1 MKYIRNI
8 LGKEL
13 FKVSSLNG
21 ISLLF
26 KVVFGFITSKV
37 IAVFVGPS
45 GMALVGNL
53 RNFITSIENFGMLGF
68 QNGIIKYVSE
78 YENDEIR
85 LKKLLSTTVISIL
98 TATIVLSALLFFFS
112 TYLNN
117 EIFGINFHYRSIFI
131 AFAVSLPWY
140 MASLFL
146 VSVLNGFGA
155 FRKVI
160 RINIYGNLLGLI
172 LSLLLIYYY
181 HTLGALLSVI
191 LAPSLL
197 FFITIFY
204 VNSTVA
210 FLKLISLSTF
220 DFSMVKNLSE
230 FSLMALVSSVFGPL
244 IYLLI
249 RNNVIETLGIEKAG
263 YWEAMYRISSYYMLF
278 LATILTVYFLP
289 MLSKAS
295 NNKDTKSIFWSY
307 YKGIIPLFTFGLV
320 ILYCLKDFLIPII
333 LTKAFQPVSTLFF
346 WQLVGDFFK
355 ALSLILGYQFF
366 AKKLTKAFIFFEL
379 LSLLVLWLTSN
390 YFITVYDIQGVV
402 IAHAVTY
409 FIYLIALLLYFKKCI
424 F

>member
-1 MKYIRNI
+1 
-8 LGKEL
+8 
-13 FKVSSLNG
+13 
-21 ISLLF
+21 
-26 KVVFGFITSKV
+26 
-37 IAVFVGPS
+37 
-45 GMALVGNL
+45 
-53 RNFITSIENFGMLGF
+53 
-68 QNGIIKYVSE
+68 
-78 YENDEIR
+78 
-85 LKKLLSTTVISIL
+85 
-98 TATIVLSALLFFFS
+98 
-112 TYLNN
+112 
-117 EIFGINFHYRSIFI
+117 
-131 AFAVSLPWY
+131 
-140 MASLFL
+140 
-146 VSVLNGFGA
+146 
-155 FRKVI
+155 
-160 RINIYGNLLGLI
+160 
-172 LSLLLIYYY
+172 
-181 HTLGALLSVI
+181 
-191 LAPSLL
+191 
-197 FFITIFY
+197 
-204 VNSTVA
+204 
-210 FLKLISLSTF
+210 
-220 DFSMVKNLSE
+220 
-230 FSLMALVSSVFGPL
+230 
-244 IYLLI
+244 
-249 RNNVIETLGIEKAG
+249 
-263 YWEAMYRISSYYMLF
+263 MLF

>member
-1 MKYIRNI
+1 MKHLKNI

-21 ISLLF
+21 ISVLI
-26 KVVFGFITSKV
+26 KIAVGFVTSKV

-85 LKKLLSTTVISIL
+85 LKKLLSTIVIYIL
-98 TATIVLSALLFFFS
+98 VAILVLSAFLFFFS

-117 EIFGINFHYRSIFI
+117 EIFGANFHYKSIFI
-131 AFAVSLPWY
+131 AFAMGLPWY

-155 FRKVI
+155 FIKVI
-160 RINIYGNLLGLI
+160 RITIYGNLLGLI

-181 HTLGALLSVI
+181 HTFGALLSVI

-197 FFITIFY
+197 FFVTIFH

-210 FLKLISLSTF
+210 FSKLISLRTF
-220 DFSMVKNLSE
+220 DFSIIKKLSE
-230 FSLMALVSSVFGPL
+230 YSLMTLISSVFGPL
-244 IYLLI
+244 VYLSI
-249 RNNVIETLGIEKAG
+249 RNNVIENLSIEKAG
-263 YWEAMYRISSYYMLF
+263 YWEAISRISSYYMLF
-278 LATILTVYFLP
+278 LVTILTVYFLP
-289 MLSKAS
+289 KLSKAV
-295 NNKDTKSIFWSY
+295 NNQKTKKIFRSY
-307 YKGIIPLFTFGLV
+307 FKGIIPLFTFGLI
-320 ILYCLKDFLIPII
+320 ILYCVKDLLIPII
-333 LTKAFQPVSTLFF
+333 LSKAFQPVSTLFF

-379 LSLLVLWLTSN
+379 LSLLVQWLTSN

-409 FIYLIALLLYFKKCI
+409 FIYLIALLLYFKKSV

>member
-1 MKYIRNI
+1 MKHIKNI

-85 LKKLLSTTVISIL
+85 LKKLLSTTFISIL

-220 DFSMVKNLSE
+220 DFSIVKNLSE

-263 YWEAMYRISSYYMLF
+263 YWEAMCRISSYYILF
-278 LATILTVYFLP
+278 LTTILTVYFLP
-289 MLSKAS
+289 KLSRAT
-295 NNKDTKSIFWSY
+295 NNNETKKIIWSY
-307 YKGIIPLFTFGLV
+307 FKGIIPIFTFGL
-320 ILYCLKDFLIPII
+320 ITLYLLKDFLIPII
-333 LTKAFQPVSTLFF
+333 LTKAFVPVSDLFF
-346 WQLVGDFFK
+346 WQITGDLLK

-366 AKKLTKAFIFFEL
+366 AKKLTTAFIVFEL
-379 LSLLVLWLTSN
+379 FSLLVLWLSSN
-390 YFITVYDIQGVV
+390 YFITVYDIQGIV
-402 IAHAVTY
+402 IAHTVTY
-409 FIYLIALLLYFKKCI
+409 TIYVIALLIYFRKI
-424 F
+424 VF